1 MLIELNACA
10 KINMF
15 NYRVAIVGICRK
27 RKSNRNFSNR
37 QTFGGYIEHY
47 NSYADFV

>member
-10 KINMF
+10 KISVL
-15 NYRVAIVGICRK
+15 NYRAAIVGICRK

-37 QTFGGYIEHY
+37 LTFSAYIEHY
-47 NSYADFV
+47 NSHADIV